1 MIKKI
6 LLIGHKSFVGK
17 KIKEYVQKNSIFNIY
32 VLENYFNEKDIFCLD
47 KEKFCEKYLNK
58 YENIDTIITCL
69 HIHKNKFLEEFNLN
83 TKVYENI
90 IYYAETKKVNKIIYM
105 SSVNVSKDKN
115 SSYAYVKYKIEEL
128 IEKFKRFVI
137 IRPSTIIT
145 LENNKLIGGKNG
157 GSFSLFEK
165 FFKYNLPIPIIGNGK
180 YLFTFCFLND
190 LSNFILLV
198 LNDKMFLNK
207 KINFF
212 SGEYL
217 KFDEFIDYIS
227 KIKKKRVFK
236 IFVPMFLI
244 NFLCKIKIFN
254 YKNVDNLINQ
264 RIDYDYFQLIKNK
277 MKLNQIVEKVN

>member
-1 MIKKI
+1 MIKRI

-17 KIKEYVQKNSIFNIY
+17 KIKEYLQKDSIFNIFI
-32 VLENYFNEKDIFCLD
+32 LENYFNEKDIFFLD

-58 YENIDTIITCL
+58 YENIDIIITCL
-69 HIHKNKFLEEFNLN
+69 HIHKNKFQEEFNLN
-83 TKVYENI
+83 IKVYENI
-90 IYYAETKKVNKIIYM
+90 IYYAKSKKVDKIIYM
-105 SSVNVSKDKN
+105 SSVNVSEDRN
-115 SSYAYVKYKIEEL
+115 SSYAHVKYKIEEI
-128 IEKFKRFVI
+128 IENFKNFVI
-137 IRPSTIIT
+137 VRPSTIIT

-212 SGEYL
+212 SGEHL
-217 KFDEFIDYIS
+217 NFDEFIDIIS
-227 KIKKKRVFK
+227 KIRGTKKFNGIDELKESIKNDIAKAKEIFK
-236 IFVPMFLI
+236 I
-244 NFLCKIKIFN
+244 K
-254 YKNVDNLINQ
+254 
-264 RIDYDYFQLIKNK
+264 
-277 MKLNQIVEKVN
+277 

>member
-1 MIKKI
+1 MIKRI

-17 KIKEYVQKNSIFNIY
+17 KIKEYLQKDSIFNICI
-32 VLENYFNEKDIFCLD
+32 LENYFNEKDIFFLD

-58 YENIDTIITCL
+58 YENIDIIITCL
-69 HIHKNKFLEEFNLN
+69 HIHKNKFQEEFNLN
-83 TKVYENI
+83 IKVYENI
-90 IYYAETKKVNKIIYM
+90 IYYAKSKKVDKIIYM
-105 SSVNVSKDKN
+105 SSVNVSEDRN
-115 SSYAYVKYKIEEL
+115 SSYAHVKYKIEEI
-128 IEKFKRFVI
+128 IENFKNFVI
-137 IRPSTIIT
+137 VRPSTIIT

-157 GSFSLFEK
+157 RSFSLFEK

-212 SGEYL
+212 SGEHL
-217 KFDEFIDYIS
+217 NFDEFIDIIS
-227 KIKKKRVFK
+227 KIKKKKVFK
-236 IFVPMFLI
+236 IFIPMFLI

-264 RIDYDYFQLIKNK
+264 RIDYDYFELIKNK
-277 MKLNQIVEKVN
+277 MKLNQIIEKIN